1 METGKELKDETEK
14 IFINCSGKNKDEYP
28 LIRPFAEYVNG
39 KRSEDGYIRQLEE
52 EVRKAKMNPLWRSE
66 FMDLRSKLYHERKE
80 GREEGR
86 AEGISQGLAMRNEE
100 LIHSLSK
107 KGKSPEEIAEL
118 LDLSL
123 EQVVKTLNEQI

>member
-14 IFINCSGKNKDEYP
+14 IFINCSGRNIDEYP

-39 KRSEDGYIRQLEE
+39 KKSEDGYIRQLEE

-80 GREEGR
+80 GREEGKKER
-86 AEGISQGLAMRNEE
+86 ETE
-100 LIHSLSK
+100 LIQSLSK